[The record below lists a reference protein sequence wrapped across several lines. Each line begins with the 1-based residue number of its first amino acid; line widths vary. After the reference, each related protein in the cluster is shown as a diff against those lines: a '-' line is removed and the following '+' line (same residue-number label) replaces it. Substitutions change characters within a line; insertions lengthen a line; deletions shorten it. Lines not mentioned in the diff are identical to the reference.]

1 VTTSTRPYEPRDYG
15 LAGPETEHAVAEG
28 LAEAEWYRSP
38 IDPALLQTLST
49 RTDAR
54 AAFDAVLWLVLL
66 LGSGAI
72 ALANWGNW
80 WVFVPAYVVYSALYG
95 GAADPRWHEC
105 GHGTAFKTDL
115 FNTVL
120 YYPASFMLFRGPTH
134 WRWSHV
140 RHHSDTIIVGRDAEI
155 VFPRPSSTVLWF
167 VDLLHIVSGPKM
179 LKQMAGHAGGRLE
192 PGVQSFVPA
201 RAQRRVVWEA
211 RISLAILIGA
221 VVWSLVA
228 RSWLP
233 VLFIGGPT
241 FLGSWL
247 LKFFGTTQHAGLQED
262 VLDHRYNTRTVLM
275 NPVFRFLYL
284 NMNYHIEHHMFPV
297 VPYRNLPRLHEA
309 IKDDLPEPHP
319 NNLSAYQELFK
330 ALKEQRADQSW
341 EVEKDVP
348 GGEPDVGAGTVA
360 SNPAPLATESDLV
373 VFGSDGIVDVPVSD
387 DTDGAIVRIDVA
399 DSTYAAYRLNG
410 QWFVTDGICTHSK
423 QVHLSTGV
431 LVDGQI
437 ECPRHNGRFD
447 IVTGEPTRAPVC
459 DALRTYST
467 KPTATGFCFQP

>member
-1 VTTSTRPYEPRDYG
+1 MVGQPRDYG
-15 LAGPETEHAVAEG
+15 LAGPETELAIANG
-28 LAEAEWYRSP
+28 LADADWYHSP
-38 IDPALLQTLST
+38 IDPALLRRLSE

-54 AAFDAVLWLVLL
+54 AGADAVLWLVLL
-66 LGSGAI
+66 LGSAAI

-80 WVFVPAYVVYSALYG
+80 WVFVPAYIVYSAMYG

-105 GHGTAFKTDL
+105 GHGTAFKTDI
-115 FNTVL
+115 FNTLL

-155 VFPRPSSTVLWF
+155 VFPRPSSTALWF

-179 LKQMAGHAGGRLE
+179 VKQMAGHATGRIE
-192 PGVQSFVPA
+192 PGVASFLPA
-201 RAQRRVVWEA
+201 GAQRRVTLEA
-211 RISLAILIGA
+211 RISLAILLGA

-228 RSWLP
+228 WSWLP

-262 VLDHRYNTRTVLM
+262 VLDHRFNTRTVLM

-284 NMNYHIEHHMFPV
+284 NMNYHIEHHMFPT
-297 VPYRNLPRLHEA
+297 VPYRNLPRVHEA

-319 NNLSAYQELFK
+319 NNLSAYRELFG
-330 ALKEQRADQSW
+330 ALAKQRQDPSW
-341 EVEKDVP
+341 EVPKEIP
-348 GGEPDVGAGTVA
+348 GDGPGDEPATPELD
-360 SNPAPLATESDLV
+360 LAV
-373 VFGSDGIVDVPVSD
+373 RPPGSDVVVVDSDGAVEVPVP
-387 DTDGAIVRIDVA
+387 DTANGALIRIDLA
-399 DSTYAAYRLNG
+399 DATYAAYRLDG
-410 QWFVTDGICTHSK
+410 KWFVTDGICTHSK
-423 QVHLSTGV
+423 RVHLATGV
-431 LVDGQI
+431 IVDGQI

-447 IVTGEPTRAPVC
+447 IATGEPTREPVC
-459 DALRTYST
+459 DALRTYPAEETPSGIRFR
-467 KPTATGFCFQP
+467 P